1 MRHHRISIPLVYA
14 VLICVITALAAVC
27 MTTGAVDI
35 PLSQV
40 WAALTGGEV
49 ENRVWSVIVTQS
61 RMPHTVTALM
71 AGAALACGGLM
82 LQTLFANPLAD
93 PSILGVSSGAGLG
106 VAAVMLASGGAV
118 GSLAGTLSTVAGAMA
133 GATAVLALI
142 IALSTVVRSNVMLLV
157 VGLMIGYMAS
167 SAVSLL
173 SFMGA
178 AESVKSFSVWGM
190 GDFGGVSPARLP
202 YFVAITAAGLV
213 WALLMMKPMNA
224 MLLGESYC
232 RNLGVGIKKLRIS
245 VLLSTGLLTAVVTAF
260 CGPVSFIGLAVPHMA
275 RLLTATSDHRVLMPV
290 TMLLGAA
297 VALLC
302 NLLTMVL
309 GAGNL
314 LPLNVVT
321 PLLGA
326 PVIIYVIVNKRKIA
340 YFN

>member
-61 RMPHTVTALM
+61 RMPQTVTALM

-82 LQTLFANPLAD
+82 LQTPLAD

-106 VAAVMLASGGAV
+106 VAAVTLASGGAV

>member
-1 MRHHRISIPLVYA
+1 MRHHRLFIPFTYA
-14 VLICVITALAAVC
+14 ALACVIVALAAIC
-27 MTTGAVDI
+27 MTTGAVEI
-35 PLSQV
+35 PISQV
-40 WAALTGGEV
+40 WAALTGGAV
-49 ENRVWSVIVTQS
+49 DNAVWEAIVVRS
-61 RMPHTVTALM
+61 RLPQTVTALM
-71 AGAALACGGLM
+71 AGAALACGGLL

-106 VAAVMLASGGAV
+106 VAVVVLASGGMA
-118 GSLAGTLSTVAGAMA
+118 GSLAGTLSIVAGAMV
-133 GATAVLALI
+133 GATVVLALI
-142 IALSTVVRSNVMLLV
+142 IAFSAMVRSSVMLLV

-173 SFMGA
+173 NFMGA

-190 GDFGGVSPARLP
+190 GDFSGVSLVRLP
-202 YFVAITAAGLV
+202 YFVAVTAAGLI

-224 MLLGESYC
+224 MLLGENYC
-232 RNLGVGIKKLRIS
+232 RNLGVNIVKLRVS

-275 RLLTATSDHRVLMPV
+275 RLVTATSDHRVLMPV
-290 TMLLGAA
+290 TMLMGTA
-297 VALLC
+297 VSLLC
-302 NLLTMVL
+302 NLLTTVL
-309 GAGNL
+309 GFGNL

-326 PVIIYVIVNKRKIA
+326 PVIIYVVVNKRKIA

>member
-61 RMPHTVTALM
+61 RMPQTVTALM

-224 MLLGESYC
+224 MLLG
-232 RNLGVGIKKLRIS
+232 VGIKKLRIS

>member
-1 MRHHRISIPLVYA
+1 MRHYRLFIPLLYIA
-14 VLICVITALAAVC
+14 LACVIIALATIC
-27 MTTGAVDI
+27 MTTGAIDI
-35 PLSQV
+35 PPSQV
-40 WAALTGGEV
+40 WAALTGGHV
-49 ENRVWSVIVTQS
+49 DNRVWSVIVTQS
-61 RMPHTVTALM
+61 RLPQTVTALM
-71 AGAALACGGLM
+71 AGAALACGGLL

-118 GSLAGTLSTVAGAMA
+118 GSLAGALSTVAGAMV
-133 GATAVLALI
+133 GAMAVLALI
-142 IALSTVVRSNVMLLV
+142 IALSAVVRSNVMLLV

-167 SAVSLL
+167 SAVSLF

-190 GDFGGVSPARLP
+190 GDFGGVSLTRLP
-202 YFVAITAAGLV
+202 YFVAITAAGLL

-232 RNLGVGIKKLRIS
+232 RNLGVNLKKLRVS

-275 RLLTATSDHRVLMPV
+275 RLLTGTSDHRVLMPV
-290 TMLLGAA
+290 VMLLGAA
-297 VALLC
+297 VALAC
-302 NLLTMVL
+302 NLLTTVF
-309 GAGNL
+309 GEGNL

>member
-1 MRHHRISIPLVYA
+1 MRHRLFIPILYVA
-14 VLICVITALAAVC
+14 LGCVISALFVTC
-27 MTTGAVDI
+27 MTTGAVKI
-35 PLSQV
+35 PISQV
-40 WAALTGGEV
+40 WAALTGGQL
-49 ENRVWSVIVTQS
+49 ENGVWEAIVLRS
-61 RMPHTVTALM
+61 RLPQTVTALV
-71 AGAALACGGLM
+71 AGAALACGGLL

-106 VAAVMLASGGAV
+106 VAVVVLALGGSV

-133 GATAVLALI
+133 GASAVLALI
-142 IALSTVVRSNVMLLV
+142 IALSAVVRSNVMLLV
-157 VGLMIGYMAS
+157 AGLMIGYMAS
-167 SAVSLL
+167 SAVSLF
-173 SFMGA
+173 SFWGA

-190 GDFGGVSPARLP
+190 GDFGGVSLSRLP
-202 YFVAITAAGLV
+202 YFVAIAAVGLV
-213 WALLMMKPMNA
+213 WALMMMKPLNA

-232 RNLGVGIKKLRIS
+232 RNLGVSVGKLRVS

-275 RLLTATSDHRVLMPV
+275 RLVTGTSDHRVLMPV
-290 TMLLGAA
+290 TMLMGAA

-302 NLLTMVL
+302 NLLTVVL
-309 GAGNL
+309 GGGGL

>member
-61 RMPHTVTALM
+61 RMPQTVTALM

-118 GSLAGTLSTVAGAMA
+118 GSLAGTLSTMAGAMV

-167 SAVSLL
+167 SAV
-173 SFMGA
+173 A
-178 AESVKSFSVWGM
+178 
-190 GDFGGVSPARLP
+190 
-202 YFVAITAAGLV
+202 
-213 WALLMMKPMNA
+213 
-224 MLLGESYC
+224 
-232 RNLGVGIKKLRIS
+232 
-245 VLLSTGLLTAVVTAF
+245 
-260 CGPVSFIGLAVPHMA
+260 
-275 RLLTATSDHRVLMPV
+275 
-290 TMLLGAA
+290 
-297 VALLC
+297 
-302 NLLTMVL
+302 
-309 GAGNL
+309 
-314 LPLNVVT
+314 
-321 PLLGA
+321 
-326 PVIIYVIVNKRKIA
+326 
-340 YFN
+340 

>member
-1 MRHHRISIPLVYA
+1 MRHYRLFIPFLYIA
-14 VLICVITALAAVC
+14 LACVIIALAIIC
-27 MTTGAVDI
+27 MTTGAIDI
-35 PLSQV
+35 PPSQV
-40 WAALTGGEV
+40 WAALTGGHV
-49 ENRVWSVIVTQS
+49 DNRVWSVIVTQS
-61 RMPHTVTALM
+61 RLPQTVTALM
-71 AGAALACGGLM
+71 AGAALACGGLL

-93 PSILGVSSGAGLG
+93 PSLLGVSSGAGLG

-118 GSLAGTLSTVAGAMA
+118 GSLAGALSTVAGAMV
-133 GATAVLALI
+133 GAMAVLALI

-167 SAVSLL
+167 SAVSLF

-190 GDFGGVSPARLP
+190 GDFGGVSLARLP
-202 YFVAITAAGLV
+202 YFVAITAAGLL

-232 RNLGVGIKKLRIS
+232 RNLGVNLKKLRVS

-275 RLLTATSDHRVLMPV
+275 RLLTGTSDHRVLMPV
-290 TMLLGAA
+290 VMLLGAA
-297 VALLC
+297 VALTC
-302 NLLTMVL
+302 NLLTTVF
-309 GAGNL
+309 GEGNL

>member
-1 MRHHRISIPLVYA
+1 MRHHRLFIPFIYVSLA
-14 VLICVITALAAVC
+14 CVIVALAAIC

-40 WAALTGGEV
+40 WAALTGGPV
-49 ENRVWSVIVTQS
+49 DNAVWKAITVHS
-61 RMPHTVTALM
+61 RLPQTVTALM
-71 AGAALACGGLM
+71 AGAALACGGLL

-93 PSILGVSSGAGLG
+93 PSILGISSGAGLG
-106 VAAVMLASGGAV
+106 VAAVMLASGGMA
-118 GSLAGTLSTVAGAMA
+118 GSLAGTLSIVAGAMA
-133 GATAVLALI
+133 GATVVLALI
-142 IALSTVVRSNVMLLV
+142 IAFSAVVRSSVMLLV

-173 SFMGA
+173 NFMGA

-190 GDFGGVSPARLP
+190 GDFSGVSLARLP
-202 YFVAITAAGLV
+202 YFVTVTTAGLM

-224 MLLGESYC
+224 MLLGENYC
-232 RNLGVGIKKLRIS
+232 RNLGVSIGKLRVS

-275 RLLTATSDHRVLMPV
+275 RLVTSTSDHRVLMPV
-290 TMLLGAA
+290 TMLMGAA
-297 VALLC
+297 VSLLC
-302 NLLTMVL
+302 NLLTTVL
-309 GAGNL
+309 GFGNL